1 MNDGQKPVHF
11 DRAAVRA
18 AHERAEALLAERIAA
33 DPRKSPEQKMLEL
46 AGTPLRTAMFDFIV
60 AAKEADIRHEIVA
73 ASVGAHLAQ
82 LAAQAITNWTCPCV
96 PMTIVEN
103 FVANFNATIAGRA
116 EVVDGGT
123 TYGQQGGRT

>member
-1 MNDGQKPVHF
+1 MNARQKPVHF

-33 DPRKSPEQKMLEL
+33 NPRKSPEQKLLEL
-46 AGTPLRTAMFDFIV
+46 AGAPLRTAMIDYILT
-60 AAKEADIRHEIVA
+60 AKEADIRHEIVA

-96 PMTIVEN
+96 PNTIVRN
-103 FVANFNATIAGRA
+103 FAANFEAMLEGRA
-116 EVVDGGT
+116 ETFDGGT
-123 TYGQQGGRT
+123 TFGQTGGCA

>member
-1 MNDGQKPVHF
+1 MNDGQKPRHF

-18 AHERAEALLAERIAA
+18 AHERAEALLAESIAA

-46 AGTPLRTAMFDFIV
+46 AGTPLRTAMIDFIV

-73 ASVGAHLAQ
+73 ASVGGHLAQ
-82 LAAQAITNWTCPCV
+82 LAAQVFTNWTCPCV
-96 PMTIVEN
+96 P
-103 FVANFNATIAGRA
+103 ATIARNFAANFEAMLEGRA

-123 TYGQQGGRT
+123 TYGQQGGWA

>member
-1 MNDGQKPVHF
+1 MIDGQKPVHF

-46 AGTPLRTAMFDFIV
+46 AGTPLRAAMFDYIV
-60 AAKEADIRHEIVA
+60 AAKESGIRHEIVA

-82 LAAQAITNWTCPCV
+82 LAAQVITNWTCPCV
-96 PMTIVEN
+96 PATIARNFEAN
-103 FVANFNATIAGRA
+103 FVAAAEGRA

-123 TYGQQGGRT
+123 TYGQQGGRV